1 MLSVTAY
8 LIIGEV
14 TSLITK
20 ENKNDEREKKP

>member
-1 MLSVTAY
+1 MFSVTAY

-20 ENKNDEREKKP
+20 ENKNDEREKNP